1 MASLPEVQL
10 ESEDNEVYQNLLR
23 AITQMKRGLS
33 FKVGKLNAPL
43 ADMHVAKV
51 LRDLLGEAPSQAR
64 MQLVAAQGQVIREE
78 LMKAVHTLEEK
89 AFETVSTFE
98 SFALKIESNSEENI
112 DEKRKEILG
121 SIED

>member
-1 MASLPEVQL
+1 
-10 ESEDNEVYQNLLR
+10 
-23 AITQMKRGLS
+23 
-33 FKVGKLNAPL
+33 
-43 ADMHVAKV
+43 
-51 LRDLLGEAPSQAR
+51 

-98 SFALKIESNSEENI
+98 SFALKIESNSEESI